1 MKVEARL
8 FLGVAVFFW
17 LSAIGY
23 GIWSAHDQHHVE
35 VVGVAALIL
44 SGGLVG
50 IPGGFFWFVS
60 RRIDPRP
67 EDRSDAEIAESAGD
81 LGFFSP
87 GSYWPV
93 TLAGAA
99 SVIGLA
105 LSFVQVW
112 LLVVGVVFL
121 MFAIGGLLFE
131 YYIGGRRTPS

>member
-1 MKVEARL
+1 MRIEARL
-8 FLGVAVFFW
+8 FLGLALFCWLTAV
-17 LSAIGY
+17 GY
-23 GIWSAHDQHHVE
+23 GIWSHITQHHVE

-44 SGGLVG
+44 SGGLLG

-67 EDRSDAEIAESAGD
+67 EDRSDAEIAEAAGD

-99 SVIGLA
+99 AVIGLGLA
-105 LSFVQVW
+105 FAQAW
-112 LLVVGVVFL
+112 LAIVGVLFL

-131 YYIGGRRTPS
+131 YYIGGRRTLG

>member
-8 FLGVAVFFW
+8 FLGLAVFCW
-17 LSAIGY
+17 LTAAGY
-23 GIWSAHDQHHVE
+23 GIWSNITQHHVE

-44 SGGLVG
+44 SGGLMG

-67 EDRSDAEIAESAGD
+67 EDRSDAEIAEAAGD

-93 TLAGAA
+93 ALAGAA
-99 SVIGLA
+99 TICGLGLA
-105 LSFVQVW
+105 FAQVW
-112 LLVVGVVFL
+112 LLIVGVVFL

-131 YYIGGRRTPS
+131 YYIGGRRTLG

>member
-1 MKVEARL
+1 
-8 FLGVAVFFW
+8 
-17 LSAIGY
+17 
-23 GIWSAHDQHHVE
+23 
-35 VVGVAALIL
+35 VGVAALIL

-67 EDRSDAEIAESAGD
+67 EDRSDAEIAESAGE

-105 LSFVQVW
+105 LSFVQIW
-112 LLVVGVVFL
+112 LLIVGVLFL

-131 YYIGGRRTPS
+131 YYIGGRRVP